1 MLFRS
6 DLRAVLAVKR
16 VSGGGLVGE
25 EGLSGGRC
33 GGAAGRARSRGCGAG
48 HARVGQR
55 VEHRRWEIGA
65 MPQLRPLEDLPLE
78 GEVVVGHPRGRPRGR
93 SRACS
98 TRSRGGTPR
107 TGERPL
113 RGPRARILLSTDRW
127 PDEEV
132 DGVMGGGWPCGEGE
146 VVGIAMGEGSV
157 WQ

>member
-1 MLFRS
+1 M
-6 DLRAVLAVKR
+6 VV
-16 VSGGGLVGE
+16 
-25 EGLSGGRC
+25 LSGRRDCQGDD
-33 GGAAGRARSRGCGAG
+33 AEAQPVKLEVEA
-48 HARVGQR
+48 HVH
-55 VEHRRWEIGA
+55 VEHRRWQVGP
-65 MPQLRPLEDLPLE
+65 MPQLRPLDDLPLE

-93 SRACS
+93 SQACS
-98 TRSRGGTPR
+98 TRSQGGTPR

-146 VVGIAMGEGSV
+146 VVGIVMGEGSV